1 MKNRKPS
8 IPDGKYK
15 QRASIIKNK
24 LTASRSGLN
33 NDAISTS
40 SEFANHLDSTQGNR
54 QMMKNC
60 EYAAQQNS
68 ISFNPDP
75 AKGIKASIG
84 GEEFVM
90 YRTNDIKNLHSQ
102 TNNHQRE
109 DDNDSVEI
117 EMQEDDDFIHH
128 TMKATK
134 NVINKNKI
142 FKKPLH
148 QRKASGDIE
157 YIELDMFE
165 EYEEKIQMF
174 L

>member
-1 MKNRKPS
+1 MYL
-8 IPDGKYK
+8 G
-15 QRASIIKNK
+15 A
-24 LTASRSGLN
+24 
-33 NDAISTS
+33 S
-40 SEFANHLDSTQGNR
+40 SEFVNNPGSTQGSR
-54 QMMKNC
+54 QMIKNN
-60 EYAAQQNS
+60 ESTTQLNS
-68 ISFNPDP
+68 VNFNPDP

-90 YRTNDIKNLHSQ
+90 YRTNDIKNINTQ
-102 TNNHQRE
+102 TNIHQRE

-128 TMKATK
+128 TMKTNK
-134 NVINKNKI
+134 NVISKNKI
-142 FKKPLH
+142 FKKPMH

-165 EYEEKIQMF
+165 DYEEKLQMF